1 MGDHPRH
8 KQQVEG
14 TKMKTS
20 TTRILTT
27 HVGSIPRPESIRA
40 LLRARLNGQAIDE
53 AELSAR
59 VAEAIA
65 AVVRRQAEAGMD
77 VISDGEM
84 GKTSFL
90 AYADERLTGF
100 VSMPLGDPSVP
111 SSNAGGSWARRIDTR
126 REWRAFREYYQEY
139 LPRAMPPAALPAVCQ
154 GPIAYKGQA
163 LLQRELA
170 AFKAALQGVSVEEA
184 FVPAIAPAMVG
195 RGQNQYYAT
204 EEEYVFAIAE
214 ALKTEYQAIVDA
226 GFILQIDDPGL
237 GETWD
242 MLIPAPPLEEYRR
255 IQARNIE
262 ALNHALAGIPA
273 ERVRYHLCW
282 GSWQGP
288 HLHDLGLRDIVDLLL
303 RVKAQAYSVEAA
315 TPRHAYEWRVWED
328 VQLPA
333 DKVLIPGVI
342 AHTTAV
348 VEHPETVAERL
359 MNFAQVVGR
368 ERVMAGA
375 DCGFAQGALYERQ
388 HPTVM
393 WAKFEALVQ
402 GARLASERL
411 WRS

>member
-1 MGDHPRH
+1 
-8 KQQVEG
+8 
-14 TKMKTS
+14 MKTS
-20 TTRILTT
+20 TDRILTT
-27 HVGSIPRPESIRA
+27 HVGSLPRPEGIKA
-40 LLRARLNGQAIDE
+40 LLRARLGGQPLDE
-53 AELSAR
+53 AQLAAR
-59 VAEAIA
+59 VAEAVS
-65 AVVRRQAEAGMD
+65 AVVRQQAEVGLD

-90 AYADERLTGF
+90 AYAEERLTGF
-100 VSMPLGDPSVP
+100 VPMTVNAADVP
-111 SSNAGGSWARRIDTR
+111 SSNVGSSWARRLDTR
-126 REWRAFREYYQEY
+126 REWRAFREYYEEY
-139 LPRAMPPAALPAVCQ
+139 LPRAMPPAAPPSVCQ
-154 GPIAYKGQA
+154 GPIAYQGQP
-163 LLQRELA
+163 LLQRDLST
-170 AFKAALQGVSVEEA
+170 FKTALQGVNVGEA

-214 ALKTEYQAIVDA
+214 ALKTEYRAIVDA

-242 MLIPAPPLEEYRR
+242 MMMPAPPLEDYRR
-255 IQARNIE
+255 MQARNIE
-262 ALNHALAGIPA
+262 ALNHALAGIPE

-328 VQLPA
+328 VKLPEG
-333 DKVLIPGVI
+333 KVLIPGVI

-348 VEHPETVAERL
+348 VEHPETVAERI
-359 MNFAQVVGR
+359 MNFAKVVGR
-368 ERVMAGA
+368 ERVIAGA
-375 DCGFAQGALYERQ
+375 DCGFAQGAMYQRQ

-393 WAKFEALVQ
+393 WAKFAALVE

>member
-1 MGDHPRH
+1 
-8 KQQVEG
+8 
-14 TKMKTS
+14 MKTS
-20 TTRILTT
+20 IDRILTT
-27 HVGSIPRPESIRA
+27 HVGIIPRPESITT
-40 LLRARLNGQAIDE
+40 LLQARISGQHIDE
-53 AELSAR
+53 ALLSAR
-59 VAEAIA
+59 VAEAVAEVI
-65 AVVRRQAEAGMD
+65 RQQVEVGID

-84 GKTSFL
+84 SKTSFL

-100 VSMPLGDPSVP
+100 VPMTIDAPGMP
-111 SSNAGGSWARRIDTR
+111 SSNVRGQWMRRLDTR

-139 LPRAMPPAALPAVCQ
+139 LPRAMPPAAPPAVCQ
-154 GPIAYKGQA
+154 GPVSYKGQA
-163 LLQRELA
+163 LIERDLA
-170 AFKAALQGVSVEEA
+170 TFKAASQGVNVEEA

-195 RGQNQYYAT
+195 RGQNQYYDT
-204 EEEYVFAIAE
+204 DEEYVFAIAE
-214 ALKTEYQAIVDA
+214 ALRTEYRAIVDA

-242 MLIPAPPLEEYRR
+242 MIVPAPPLDEYRR
-255 IQARNIE
+255 MQARNIE
-262 ALNHALAGIPA
+262 ALNHALDGIPE

-288 HLHDLGLRDIVDLLL
+288 HVHDLGLRDIVDLML

-315 TPRHAYEWRVWED
+315 TPRHAYEWRVWEE
-328 VQLPA
+328 VKLPA
-333 DKVLIPGVI
+333 GKLLIPGVI

-348 VEHPETVAERL
+348 VEHPETIAERL
-359 MNFAQVVGR
+359 VNFAGLVGR

-375 DCGFAQGALYERQ
+375 DCGFAQGALYQRQ